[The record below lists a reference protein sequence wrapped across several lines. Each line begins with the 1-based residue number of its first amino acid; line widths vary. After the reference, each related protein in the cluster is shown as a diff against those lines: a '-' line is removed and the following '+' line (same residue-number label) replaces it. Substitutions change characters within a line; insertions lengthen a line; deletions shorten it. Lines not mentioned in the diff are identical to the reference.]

1 MIRRDPESA
10 AGAQHDLVVV
20 GGGIYGA
27 FVALE
32 AARSGYRPLLLE
44 RSDFGGRTTW
54 NNLRIVHGGLRYLQ
68 MFDLRRFRESVRER
82 RWFLAHFADLVHPLP
97 CLMPLYGRGLRRPT
111 VLRLALLLNDVL
123 SFDRNRG
130 MGEDRK
136 VPPGSVLNTR
146 DTIRLFPEVKREGLR
161 GGARWSDGEM
171 SSPQRVLMETLHWA
185 CATGAICLNY
195 VEASDLL
202 VHDGSVIG
210 VRAVDRSTGRSFEF
224 SAPVVVNSAGPW
236 SRIVARDFD
245 RDVPDLFR
253 PTVAFNL
260 LLDRPPLAEVTV
272 AVAASHGDGTYFLRP
287 WGDRIFAG
295 TYHTM
300 ASPRA
305 ALELGTE
312 TPEPSR
318 EEIERFLSELMHA
331 VPALEVGL
339 DDVVRVYAGF
349 VPSTR
354 SGKLARGEVLYDHG
368 SAGGPK
374 GLFSLAGAKF
384 TTARLGAERLLSLAY
399 GAGRKMPRAPSGE
412 GRPPPTPELNTQEF
426 GDLLEH
432 DPAAAAAYVRRIA
445 EEESILHVED
455 LLLRRTDW
463 GADPRQMA
471 ALSPL
476 VGPLID
482 SHLPSS
488 SGPQRSYDA
497 P

>member
-10 AGAQHDLVVV
+10 ASLQHDLVVV

-44 RSDFGGRTTW
+44 RGDFGGRTTW

-68 MFDLRRFRESVRER
+68 MLDVRRFRESVRER
-82 RWFLAHFADLVHPLP
+82 RWFLTHFPDLVQPLF

-111 VLRLALLLNDVL
+111 VLRLALLLNDLL
-123 SFDRNRG
+123 SPDRNRG
-130 MGEDRK
+130 LEGDRK
-136 VPPGSVLNTR
+136 LAPGSVLSTR
-146 DTIRLFPEVKREGLR
+146 DTISLFPEVPREGLR
-161 GGARWSDGEM
+161 GGARWSDAEM

-185 CATGAICLNY
+185 CATGATCLNY

-202 VHDGSVIG
+202 VHDGSVVG
-210 VRAVDRSTGRSFEF
+210 VRAVDRSTGRSYDFA
-224 SAPVVVNSAGPW
+224 APVVVNSAGPW
-236 SRIVARDFD
+236 SRIVASDFD
-245 RDVPDLFR
+245 RDVPHLFR

-260 LLDRPPLAEVTV
+260 LLDHPPLAEVTV

-287 WGDRIFAG
+287 WGGRIFAG

-300 ASPRA
+300 ASPPA
-305 ALELGTE
+305 EHELGE
-312 TPEPSR
+312 GDPEPSS
-318 EEIERFLSELMHA
+318 EEIEGFLNELMHA

-339 DDVVRVYAGF
+339 SDVVRVYAGY

-354 SGKLARGEVLYDHG
+354 SGKLARGEVLHDHG

-384 TTARLGAERLLSLAY
+384 TTARLAADRLLSLAY
-399 GAGRKMPRAPSGE
+399 GADRKIHRGPSREGHAP
-412 GRPPPTPELNTQEF
+412 PVPELSVQEF
-426 GDLLEH
+426 EDLLEH
-432 DPAAAAAYVRRIA
+432 EPAAAAAYVRRIA
-445 EEESILHVED
+445 AEESILHVED

-463 GADPRQMA
+463 GADPRQLA
-471 ALSPL
+471 SLAPR
-476 VGPLID
+476 VAPLID
-482 SHLPSS
+482 SSLPSS
-488 SGPQRSYDA
+488 SGPRRLSDA